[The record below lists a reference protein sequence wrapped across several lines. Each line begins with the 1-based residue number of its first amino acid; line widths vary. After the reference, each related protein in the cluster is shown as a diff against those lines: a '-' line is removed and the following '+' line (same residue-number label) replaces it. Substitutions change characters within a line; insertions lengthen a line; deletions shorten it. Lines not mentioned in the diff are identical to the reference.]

1 MTVFKCFFKILK
13 NYAWL
18 VILYSAILIGMS
30 AFSLQTNSEVTNFE
44 AEKPSIVI
52 VNEGQKT
59 EITNHLE
66 TYLTKYTTIKEL
78 EKDELEDALFYRDI
92 HYIIT
97 LKENYTKEFLQGH
110 QPMVEVKQNGSF
122 NSYYVEMLLKDYQK
136 IASTYQKLGFSE
148 QEILHHMDE
157 ALANQITITVDNKND
172 TNTLSKAT
180 FYYNFM
186 NYSIL
191 AICIF
196 MVGILLSSF
205 QKQEI
210 RKRNIISS
218 MKTSKLNSKLY
229 LASTLFCIF
238 LWMIY
243 VVISFIIVGSGMF
256 TLHGLGYILNSFAF
270 LICAVSI
277 GFLIG
282 NIIQNQE
289 AMNGIVNVIALG
301 SSFLC
306 GCFVPMEWLPEGI
319 LKLAHILPSYWY
331 IQNNEWLKSV
341 EVIDWNT
348 INPWIQN
355 IGIILLFAVL
365 FFIATNVITRKKRK
379 LA

>member
-18 VILYSAILIGMS
+18 VILYSVILIGMS
-30 AFSLQTNSEVTNFE
+30 AFSLQTNSEITNFE
-44 AEKPSIVI
+44 AEKPNIVI
-52 VNEGQKT
+52 VHEGEKT
-59 EITNHLE
+59 EITKHLE
-66 TYLTKYTTIKEL
+66 DYLAQYTTIKEL
-78 EKDELEDALFYRDI
+78 EKEQLEDALFYRDI

-97 LKENYTKEFLQGH
+97 LKENYTEEFLQGNL
-110 QPMVEVKQNGSF
+110 PVIEVKQNGSF

-136 IASTYQKLGFSE
+136 IASTYQKLGFNE

-157 ALANQITITVDNKND
+157 ALANPITITVDNKND

-229 LASTLFCIF
+229 LASTLFCIC

-243 VVISFIIVGSGMF
+243 VAISFIIIGSGMF

-282 NIIQNQE
+282 NIVQNQE

-306 GCFVPMEWLPEGI
+306 GCFVPMEWLPESI
-319 LKLAHILPSYWY
+319 LKIAHILPSYWY
-331 IQNNEWLKSV
+331 IQNNEWLKGV

-348 INPWIQN
+348 INPWVQN

-365 FFIATNVITRKKRK
+365 FFIATNIITRKKRK